1 MTAWDPAPPQNGWVT
16 ADLTTAPLGRL
27 VVRRPFL
34 LDGLLAVVAT
44 VAIGSYYL
52 WFRPPTSGFY
62 PPSSLWV
69 QLIAL
74 SPLSL
79 VLVRRYPE
87 VPGVVLMTAAVIAFP
102 TTAAPIPVL
111 CCAALAMF
119 SLGLRRPPVRVVL
132 TSLAV
137 LVIPIVQNK
146 LDVPSFSA
154 PWYIRLGS
162 PYNLEATGIIL
173 GSLALCAAAGAL
185 VRRRGGTPTGV
196 GDKVVQLLAEPAVRV
211 WVDGLLAAAFVVLM
225 VRELQNAPVG
235 GDWSD
240 AEQWV
245 LLLAAAAPASL
256 ALRRRVPEIPL
267 LVLAVTCLLVYPLA
281 QTQWVLTTALVVAL
295 YSIGVQRTWWRS
307 ALYAGTTLVALRV
320 VSWLTHEGPMAR
332 LVVDDLYAAGDRRT
346 AELLYRIWPVWLSAS
361 LALAWAIG
369 LLARLALQ
377 NRQAAQRE
385 AALVQKTQEQEQLQ
399 VLLEG
404 RSQIARDL
412 HDVVAHHV
420 NLIVI
425 QAETG
430 PDLMQRDRDDVL
442 QGFQRIGDAGRKAL
456 GELDRMLSALRDAN
470 GIPDPAL
477 TPQPGLAD
485 LRALVDGLADQ
496 HLPVTFELC
505 GRTDDVPAGV
515 QLTAYRLVQEAL
527 TNVVKHAEAER
538 VSVAVEVTPD
548 GVTTRVTDDGQG
560 FDPANTPD
568 GRHGLTGMRE
578 RVRVH
583 EGTLEV
589 ESRPGQGARIVAW
602 LPLGQS
608 R

>member
-1 MTAWDPAPPQNGWVT
+1 MD
-16 ADLTTAPLGRL
+16 
-27 VVRRPFL
+27 
-34 LDGLLAVVAT
+34 AVVAAVVT
-44 VAIGSYYL
+44 LAVDGYYV
-52 WFRPPTSGFY
+52 WISPPWNSLY
-62 PPSSLWV
+62 PPSSASA
-69 QLIAL
+69 QLVML

-79 VLVRRYPE
+79 LLLRRRPE
-87 VPGVVLMTAAVIAFP
+87 IPAVVLTIASVL
-102 TTAAPIPVL
+102 ASPVL
-111 CCAALAMF
+111 EPGPVLACAALAMF
-119 SLGLRRPPVRVVL
+119 FLGLGRPQRQAALAALVVL
-132 TSLAV
+132 AIPAARQLLSFRPFDYLYPDRLPIWSSTLMVIGVLAV
-137 LVIPIVQNK
+137 
-146 LDVPSFSA
+146 SA
-154 PWYIRLGS
+154 V
-162 PYNLEATGIIL
+162 
-173 GSLALCAAAGAL
+173 AGGF
-185 VRRRGGTPTGV
+185 VRRSGWTSAALGNSLLRLLDDP
-196 GDKVVQLLAEPAVRV
+196 VVRT
-211 WVDGLLAAAFVVLM
+211 WVDGVTAAGVVVLM

-235 GDWSD
+235 GDWAD
-240 AEQWV
+240 AQQWV
-245 LLLAAAAPASL
+245 LLLTAAAPASL

-320 VSWLTHEGPMAR
+320 VSWLTHEGPMAH
-332 LVVDDLYAAGDRRT
+332 LIVDDLYSVGDRRM

-369 LLARLALQ
+369 LLTRLALQ

-496 HLPVTFELC
+496 HLPVTFELR
-505 GRTDDVPAGV
+505 GQTDDVPAGV

-527 TNVVKHAEAER
+527 TNVVKHARASR
-538 VSVAVEVTPD
+538 VSVVVEVTQD
-548 GVTTRVTDDGQG
+548 GLTTRVTDDGQG
-560 FDPANTPD
+560 FDPTTTPD

-583 EGTLEV
+583 EGTLQV
-589 ESRPGQGARIVAW
+589 ESLPGQGARIVAW
-602 LPLGQS
+602 LPVGQG